1 MTEQVTDN
9 PAEGRFELAV
19 GGHLAAAY
27 YRRAP
32 GLITFVHTEV
42 PQALAGQG
50 IGSRLIRGALDRV
63 RRDGLRV
70 VAQCP
75 FVAAY
80 IEKHPDYAD
89 LLDAAAEKQHLD
101 ERLDEALEESFPAS
115 DPPAVDPH
123 TG

>member
-9 PAEGRFELAV
+9 PAEGRFELAA
-19 GGHLAAAY
+19 GSHLAAAY

-32 GLITFVHTEV
+32 GLITFAHTEV

-50 IGSRLIRGALDRV
+50 ISSRLIRGALDRV
-63 RRDGLRV
+63 RQDGLRV